1 MARFEID
8 SEFIKTDKILG
19 FSSLNKNESVIYKSP
34 VILNIGL
41 ELRQVIF
48 LLIISFKESE
58 ITLPCLRI
66 MTKSNF
72 Y

>member
-19 FSSLNKNESVIYKSP
+19 FSSLNKNESIIYKSP

>member
-48 LLIISFKESE
+48 LLISFKESE